1 MRFDGPVVEIGQV
14 SQTEDGDLVI
24 ETCVTRTLTPALTLE
39 QGLQKINEVVEEFK
53 LNPPSTPSGFHRFQ
67 VIKSLFFCFY
77 GLVVK
82 CTLNCEFH
90 RWLCRRVPKP

>member
-1 MRFDGPVVEIGQV
+1 MIFLFFFGFQVVRGVRFDGPVVEIGQV

-67 VIKSLFFCFY
+67 VIKPLFF
-77 GLVVK
+77 
-82 CTLNCEFH
+82 
-90 RWLCRRVPKP
+90 